1 MTTTPRPPYPYALVQ
16 AVCDVL
22 GQTDHPGLVGT
33 EIDKLLKGLGA
44 GPRDKNVNKRTGL
57 LDSLYK
63 AQHAN
68 GQIIVA
74 FLTRAM
80 APQRYVTDP
89 QRFENLRQQLNEVM
103 IFNELEINKKGRVAR
118 AATRATTLS
127 EGAKL
132 TGRLHTELR
141 HRAAHELLF
150 TYCSEELVN
159 QSLFHA
165 LTEASK
171 SIPNRVRE
179 LSGHSGDGW
188 ILYNAAL
195 GHRDGKN
202 RIEPSLFING
212 YCTESEQ
219 IEHEGFRSLLV
230 GIHGH
235 YRNPRAHSNR
245 INNEEDLNDFFDA
258 MSLFSYVHKRLDGAR
273 TERQAHR

>member
-1 MTTTPRPPYPYALVQ
+1 MTKPPRPAYSYSLVQ

-33 EIDKLLKGLGA
+33 ELDKLLSGLNA
-44 GPRDKNVNKRTGL
+44 SPRDKNVNKRTGL
-57 LDSLYK
+57 LESLYQ
-63 AQHAN
+63 AQQTD
-68 GQIIVA
+68 GQILIA

-80 APQRYVTDP
+80 APQRYVKDP
-89 QRFENLRQQLNEVM
+89 QRFENLRQQLNEVL
-103 IFNELEINKKGRVAR
+103 IFNELEINKEGRVAR
-118 AATRATTLS
+118 ASTRATTLS
-127 EGAKL
+127 EAAKL

-179 LSGHSGDGW
+179 LSGQSGDGW
-188 ILYNAAL
+188 ILYNAAF

-202 RIEPSLFING
+202 RTEPSLFING
-212 YCTESEQ
+212 YGTESEK

-258 MSLFSYVHKRLDGAR
+258 MSLFSYIHKRLDGTR
-273 TERQAHR
+273 TER

>member
-1 MTTTPRPPYPYALVQ
+1 MTKPPRPPYAYALVQ

-22 GQTDHPGLVGT
+22 GQTEHPGLVGT
-33 EIDKLLKGLGA
+33 EIDKLLSSLGA

-57 LDSLYK
+57 LEALYQ
-63 AQHAN
+63 AQQAD
-68 GQIIVA
+68 GRIFIY
-74 FLTRAM
+74 FITRAM
-80 APQRYVTDP
+80 APQRYVRDP
-89 QRFENLRQQLNEVM
+89 QRFENLRQQLNEVL
-103 IFNELEINKKGRVAR
+103 IFNELEINGEGRVAP
-118 AATRATTLS
+118 ASSRATTLS

-179 LSGHSGDGW
+179 LSGQSGDGW
-188 ILYNAAL
+188 ILYNAAF

-202 RIEPSLFING
+202 PTEPSLFINAYG
-212 YCTESEQ
+212 TESDK

-230 GIHGH
+230 GVHGH

-258 MSLFSYVHKRLDGAR
+258 MSLFSYIHKRLDGAR
-273 TERQAHR
+273 TER